1 VVAEGLAGAMITVS
15 RSKKSIVAVLTS
27 GLLLAGVYSLATG
40 AVTLLTPD
48 QKGFREF
55 QQEQFDE
62 AATSFADPMWSGV
75 ALFRQGEFEQAAA
88 VFAGLDT
95 ANSAFNQGNALLL
108 QGKYGE
114 AADRYTRALELRPE
128 WDDATKNREIALGR
142 AERLKQVGG
151 DMTGGMLGADE
162 IVFNTGESSP
172 SAGDEQ
178 TDGGQPLSDAEN
190 RALWLRQ
197 VQTRPADFLS
207 AKFAWQIA
215 VREQPAAEAEEAE

>member
-1 VVAEGLAGAMITVS
+1 MITVS

-178 TDGGQPLSDAEN
+178 TDGGQPLSTQKIGRCGCARYKRVRPIFFLQN
-190 RALWLRQ
+190 LPGSLRCVSNPQ
-197 VQTRPADFLS
+197 QKRRKRSDS
-207 AKFAWQIA
+207 QICS
-215 VREQPAAEAEEAE
+215 